1 MESVSRVLSPQA
13 MAPFSIMTRLWFP
26 LLLGVVLLSAFL
38 SGWYWLVIGTVL
50 LFYGF
55 MLQLSELELS
65 LPAALKRPANQVSLL
80 RFLAV
85 LSGLIVW
92 EGQSVPGWIPLVL
105 ICTGLLFDFL
115 DGMLARRISSG
126 EVEREF
132 GAFVDRESDALAL
145 FFIGRA
151 LAQNSNALHPVFL
164 IGAARYFFGALF
176 LVLPLPV
183 PSSKPFAHFSRN
195 VAALAQ
201 FAAGAAL
208 FPHLVPGFTA
218 GIPGASVI
226 INVYGWFAAALIL
239 VSFLWE
245 CILRAGEFRLAAGP
259 AWRGLLRSFFMY
271 YRLPFRFR
279 RMKRLY
285 AGFVIPGSLVFDVGA
300 HLGNRIPPLLS
311 LGARVVA
318 VEPQPGCTGLLSL
331 WYGRRRGVDLV
342 FAAAGEAPGRTPL
355 YVCGEYPTLSSLA
368 PDWVA
373 RVSEDPLFD
382 GLRWKEGEPVEVVT
396 LDELRRSFGEPD
408 FVKIDVEGY
417 EMKVLAGTG
426 EPLKA
431 LSFEYLPASA
441 ETALQVIDQLEA
453 VAEYRYTVSWGE
465 SMRFISGDWMNAAE
479 LRILLGSLQDGSRS
493 GDIYARRW
501 ERSSGEA

>member
-1 MESVSRVLSPQA
+1 MESFSGDLPPQA
-13 MAPFSIMTRLWFP
+13 MAPFSIMTRVWFP
-26 LLLGVVLLSAFL
+26 LLLGVVLLSALL

-65 LPAALKRPANQVSLL
+65 LPAALKRPANQISLL
-80 RFLAV
+80 RFLGV
-85 LSGLIVW
+85 FFGLILW
-92 EGQSVPGWIPLVL
+92 ERQSVPGWIPLML

-115 DGMLARRISSG
+115 DGMLARRIPCG
-126 EVEREF
+126 EEEREF
-132 GAFVDRESDALAL
+132 GAFIDRESDALAL
-145 FFIGRA
+145 FFIGRS
-151 LAQNSNALHPVFL
+151 LAQNSSTLHPVFI

-176 LVLPLPV
+176 LILPLPI

-208 FPHLVPGFTA
+208 FPHLVPGFIA
-218 GIPGASVI
+218 GIPGASGI
-226 INVYGWFAAALIL
+226 IRVYGWFTASLIL

-245 CILRAGEFRLAAGP
+245 CFLRVRDFRRAAGP
-259 AWRGLLRSFFMY
+259 GWRGLLRSFLMY
-271 YRLPFRFR
+271 YRLPFRFG
-279 RMKRLY
+279 RMKKLY
-285 AGFVIPGSLVFDVGA
+285 AGFVAPGSLVFDVGA
-300 HLGNRIPPLLS
+300 HLGNRIPPLLA

-342 FAAAGEAPGRTPL
+342 FAAAGEAAGKTPL

-373 RVSEDPLFD
+373 RVSGDPLFD
-382 GLRWKEGEPVEVVT
+382 GLRWTEGDPVEVVT
-396 LDELRRSFGEPD
+396 LDDLRRSRGEPD

-417 EMKVLAGTG
+417 EMKVLAGAG

-441 ETALQVIDQLEA
+441 GTALQVIDLLESF
-453 VAEYRYTVSWGE
+453 AEYRYTVSWGE
-465 SMRFISGDWMNAAE
+465 SMRFISGHWMGAE
-479 LRILLGSLQDGSRS
+479 ELQSLLGSIQNGNKS
-493 GDIYARRW
+493 GDIYARRR
-501 ERSSGEA
+501 ERS